1 MKTIH
6 IGDSSLRASQLSLG
20 LMRMSHLSDKEAEG
34 VIQAALSVGIN
45 YFDHADIYGAGE
57 SESIF
62 GRAYR
67 NLSIKREDILIQSKA
82 GIVPGKMYDFSES
95 HILQS
100 VDGILSRLK
109 TDYLDVLVLHRP
121 DTLFEGEDVASAF
134 EKLQKSGKVLHFGVS
149 NCNPLQIQLLQKYI
163 KQDLIVNQMQ
173 FGLAHAKMISQGF
186 EVNMNSEGSLCRDGS
201 VLEFCRLNDITL
213 QAWSPFQSNNGT
225 GSFIDNDTYGNLNG
239 VLWELCQKY
248 GVSKTTI
255 ASAWILRHPA
265 KIQLIAGTMNSN
277 RLEEICKATDV
288 TLTRE
293 EWYRLYLSAG
303 NILP

>member
-1 MKTIH
+1 
-6 IGDSSLRASQLSLG
+6 
-20 LMRMSHLSDKEAEG
+20 
-34 VIQAALSVGIN
+34 
-45 YFDHADIYGAGE
+45 
-57 SESIF
+57 
-62 GRAYR
+62 
-67 NLSIKREDILIQSKA
+67 
-82 GIVPGKMYDFSES
+82 
-95 HILQS
+95 
-100 VDGILSRLK
+100 
-109 TDYLDVLVLHRP
+109 
-121 DTLFEGEDVASAF
+121 
-134 EKLQKSGKVLHFGVS
+134 
-149 NCNPLQIQLLQKYI
+149 
-163 KQDLIVNQMQ
+163 MQ

-288 TLTRE
+288 NLTRE